1 MSKILLVD
9 DDPDD
14 RSIIIDALAQLNAE
28 NSISCAD
35 NGEGALQLLLEYAA
49 LDIYPCLIVLDLN
62 MPRMNGT
69 ETLKEVKKDARFKN
83 IAVVIYSTS
92 INPLEKEACMS
103 LGAQLYVTKPV
114 SYKES
119 IDTARLFLDLCSS
132 DSYV

>member
-1 MSKILLVD
+1 MAKILLVD
-9 DDPDD
+9 DDPED
-14 RSIIIDALAQLNAE
+14 RSIIIDALAHLNAE

-35 NGEGALQLLLEYAA
+35 NGEGALKLLLEYAE

-103 LGAQLYVTKPV
+103 LGARLYVTKPV

-132 DSYV
+132 

>member
-1 MSKILLVD
+1 MAMAKILLVD
-9 DDPDD
+9 DDPED
-14 RSIIIDALAQLNAE
+14 RSIIIDALAHLNAE

-35 NGEGALQLLLEYAA
+35 NGEGALKLLLEYAA

-69 ETLKEVKKDARFKN
+69 ETLKEVKKDARFRN

-103 LGAQLYVTKPV
+103 LGARLYVTKPD

-132 DSYV
+132 

>member
-1 MSKILLVD
+1 MAKILLVD
-9 DDPDD
+9 DDPEDM
-14 RSIIIDALAQLNAE
+14 SIIIDALAHLNAE

-35 NGEGALQLLLEYAA
+35 NGEGALKLLLEYAA

-69 ETLKEVKKDARFKN
+69 ETLKEVKKDARFRN

-103 LGAQLYVTKPV
+103 LGARLYVTKPV

-132 DSYV
+132 